1 MKKNTNQQQP
11 GDKKKNKEAA
21 TSSVDRKNNTVSK
34 GSATATD
41 RVKSRA
47 GDGLAN
53 EGTITSY
60 EGDR

>member
-1 MKKNTNQQQP
+1 MKKNLQQKQT
-11 GDKKKNKEAA
+11 GDKKKTKEAA
-21 TSSVDRKNNTVSK
+21 ISSVDRKNNTVAN
-34 GSATATD
+34 GTATATD

-53 EGTITSY
+53 EGTIASY